1 MTSILQ
7 TRQGSS
13 TKYFTFLVLFW
24 SSFAV
29 AVAVAVADNNTDNFY
44 KIYLA
49 IALTFIGTVIVPIAI
64 EWKN

>member
-7 TRQGSS
+7 TRQRSS

>member
-7 TRQGSS
+7 TRQRSS

-29 AVAVAVADNNTDNFY
+29 AVAVAVADNNNTDNFS
-44 KIYLA
+44 LVS
-49 IALTFIGTVIVPIAI
+49 G
-64 EWKN
+64 